1 MIDLFLCGIKQAND
15 MDNVIRSASMKQRQR
30 VTQKQCRHTHT
41 LTHTNTYNTHAR
53 KHSLARSFSLALSKN
68 ESVKRGPEQSQFL
81 WQMFTH
87 FICTGVGA
95 QRLCF
100 TIILQ
105 PFQSNCFSFAQI
117 IYNPFINSRTFT
129 HTHTNST
136 HSRAPRKRRRKEWK
150 STRRW
155 MTVDNKIHNGRE
167 YGERGKFAKTETGQ
181 RKRTVA
187 SIQNYHLG

>member
-1 MIDLFLCGIKQAND
+1 

-41 LTHTNTYNTHAR
+41 HAHITRTQSHITRTQANT
-53 KHSLARSFSLALSKN
+53 LLLLLSLALSKN
-68 ESVKRGPEQSQFL
+68 ESVKRGPQQSQFL

-105 PFQSNCFSFAQI
+105 PFQSYCFSFTEI
-117 IYNPFINSRTFT
+117 INNAIISSRT
-129 HTHTNST
+129 HTHTHTYST
-136 HSRAPRKRRRKEWK
+136 HSRAPGKRRRKEWK

-167 YGERGKFAKTETGQ
+167 HGERGKFAKTETGQ